1 MYVKLQLTLSV
12 YINLLDSGFHKFII
26 FFIHY
31 IFMYLEI
38 TFVNFQ
44 GQPPEFNKLADRI
57 KIFKK
62 SQQIE
67 MMDGKGVRI
76 NYKSWT
82 EVQLVSQLTTE
93 WWLKRKKRWMLS
105 LNGQAQDMGIA
116 GCLTKNIRVQDKG
129 WDSSI
134 SLVYTVHI
142 ESRVLDT
149 QL

>member
-1 MYVKLQLTLSV
+1 MTYVKPQLTLSV

-76 NYKSWT
+76 NYKS
-82 EVQLVSQLTTE
+82 
-93 WWLKRKKRWMLS
+93 
-105 LNGQAQDMGIA
+105 
-116 GCLTKNIRVQDKG
+116 
-129 WDSSI
+129 
-134 SLVYTVHI
+134 
-142 ESRVLDT
+142 
-149 QL
+149 